1 MNPLPPSITSRRMA
15 QRLVPVAVLAF
26 ALALLVCGQAALG
39 LQTGPPRVDAAVR
52 FFGATVDFWGEVE
65 PGSQVVV
72 KATAPAADVFVAQES
87 RAAGFLGSGRVVVRL
102 PALHEVLTSCE
113 LAAIP
118 PEVRRQ
124 IGIEWRDSEAVR
136 EAAVSRVDMGRTLPV
151 DPALRE
157 EYLLRAVRWQERNGN
172 YRLGETGLVLDN
184 GRFRGTLHIGPY
196 GPRRQ
201 VTLTAYAIREGR
213 VAEVCSTTVDLP
225 AVLFTRPFGQEAGG
239 GRVAD
244 RHGGLCRP
252 GGGTAGTGDA
262 AAGGPAVAPALK
274 WRHVY
279 IVTKLELRPG
289 VLTGKREICYPQ
301 SDGKHLKAKDKKRG
315 RMEEP

>member
-1 MNPLPPSITSRRMA
+1 MNPLPLSITSRRMA
-15 QRLVPVAVLAF
+15 RRLAPVAVLAF
-26 ALALLVCGQAALG
+26 ALALLVCGEAAALN
-39 LQTGPPRVDAAVR
+39 LQTGPSQVDAAVR

-72 KATAPAADVFVAQES
+72 KATAPAADVFVTEES
-87 RAAGFLGSGRVVVRL
+87 ALAGFLGSGKVVVRL
-102 PALHEVLTSCE
+102 PALYEVLTSCE

-124 IGIEWRDSEAVR
+124 IGIEWRASEAVR

-201 VTLTAYAIREGR
+201 VTLTAYAVREGR

-225 AVLFTRPFGQEAGG
+225 AVFFTRPFGQKPEEAGLLIG
-239 GRVAD
+239 MAACAA
-244 RHGGLCRP
+244 L
-252 GGGTAGTGDA
+252 A
-262 AAGGPAVAPALK
+262 AALQVREMRQRAAL
-274 WRHVY
+274 RS
-279 IVTKLELRPG
+279 RQP
-289 VLTGKREICYPQ
+289 
-301 SDGKHLKAKDKKRG
+301 
-315 RMEEP
+315 